1 MALFGLA
8 GSFREGLLLKVE
20 RTLRGSRRSSD
31 SDPMLTSVDSHRTP
45 YGIGSA
51 APQAPDDHLRVAPVF
66 SLCSASDGQRRRRM
80 AMASRAWSNASK
92 KGAQPSL
99 VSARF
104 HRKDKDLA
112 GINTIWIPNLVLVRS
127 VNDGVS
133 HARAVGDTADAPE
146 AVATGYDRGRDIGH
160 DHGGR

>member
-51 APQAPDDHLRVAPVF
+51 GLPRIQCRKQRPDRLVPRRRTSHPPSNKIDAPQ
-66 SLCSASDGQRRRRM
+66 
-80 AMASRAWSNASK
+80 K
-92 KGAQPSL
+92 
-99 VSARF
+99 
-104 HRKDKDLA
+104 LA
-112 GINTIWIPNLVLVRS
+112 GRLL
-127 VNDGVS
+127 G
-133 HARAVGDTADAPE
+133 
-146 AVATGYDRGRDIGH
+146 
-160 DHGGR
+160 